1 MGSRGRASR
10 LRLCQ
15 KSGSAGGEGAQRG
28 ASPLPLFISL
38 LMTLL
43 LLATGPTGCGK
54 TEIARRLAKLA
65 DAPFVK
71 VGRPAAPLRVLRVLC
86 LPPLQRPPAAW
97 VGLARSVSGELKP
110 PCIPCWK

>member
-1 MGSRGRASR
+1 M
-10 LRLCQ
+10 
-15 KSGSAGGEGAQRG
+15 GAQVRR
-28 ASPLPLFISL
+28 ARSAVRAPPLLLVSL

-43 LLATGPTGCGK
+43 LTATGPTGCGK

-110 PCIPCWK
+110 PCVHYWK